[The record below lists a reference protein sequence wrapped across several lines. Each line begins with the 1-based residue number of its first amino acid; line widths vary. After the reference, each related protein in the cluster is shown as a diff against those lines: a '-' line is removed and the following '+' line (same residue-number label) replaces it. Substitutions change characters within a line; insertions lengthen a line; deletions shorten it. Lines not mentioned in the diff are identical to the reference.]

1 MQEIAWPGGPK
12 VNEEAL
18 KRVLARLKA
27 QGWAVATQD
36 LPSEPDPRLDQGPRQ
51 TRHLV
56 PSSAE
61 EVAALPLDA
70 FAGQSLMLRVWAQIL
85 DGEIWFVSG
94 EAQVRILQGR
104 GIPRE
109 EIYTARELADLL
121 ELFGRDPEKASFV
134 LEAKRLFGGSLRLE
148 EAGT

>member
-1 MQEIAWPGGPK
+1 MPELAK
-12 VNEEAL
+12 
-18 KRVLARLKA
+18 KVLARLR
-27 QGWAVATQD
+27 QEQ
-36 LPSEPDPRLDQGPRQ
+36 SEAPPTEPAS
-51 TRHLV
+51 

-61 EVAALPLDA
+61 DVAALPLDV
-70 FAGQSLMLRVWAQIL
+70 FAGRSLMLRVWAQIL

-121 ELFGRDPEKASFV
+121 ELFGRDPEKASLV
-134 LEAKRLFGGSLRLE
+134 LEAKRVFGGSLRLE

>member
-1 MQEIAWPGGPK
+1 MPELAK
-12 VNEEAL
+12 
-18 KRVLARLKA
+18 KVLARLR
-27 QGWAVATQD
+27 QEQ
-36 LPSEPDPRLDQGPRQ
+36 SEAPPTEPAS
-51 TRHLV
+51 

-70 FAGQSLMLRVWAQIL
+70 FAGRSLMLRVWAQIL
-85 DGEIWFVSG
+85 DAEIWFVSG
-94 EAQVRILQGR
+94 EAQVRILQSR

-109 EIYTARELADLL
+109 EIYTALELVDLL
-121 ELFGRDPEKASFV
+121 ELFGRDPERASFV